1 MQNTRIVRLC
11 FDNIYKVSV
20 VWAEVLLLLDLWYAL
35 VCGAGGY
42 GMLYFEL
49 CTILRGKTQAD
60 QYLQSKCMWEHYE
73 GHFGRYAYTISVN
86 VAVEEHTYTFK
97 DM

>member
-49 CTILRGKTQAD
+49 CTILRGKT
-60 QYLQSKCMWEHYE
+60 
-73 GHFGRYAYTISVN
+73 
-86 VAVEEHTYTFK
+86 
-97 DM
+97 